1 MFSISLSAK
10 NKRKCIRRTRFVLSV
25 FYFILTHMRILV
37 ATGIYPPQI
46 GGPATYSKL
55 LYDELPKRGFQVD
68 IVNFGDFISKP
79 KIIRHILFFIELL
92 KKGQGVDVVY
102 AQDPVSVGLPALIAS
117 QILQKKFVLKIV
129 GDYAWEQGV
138 QRFGVEDTLDVFS
151 TKYQKYSPQV
161 RTLKKIQKY
170 VADGAHAIVTPS
182 SYLKGI
188 VANWGVKESKIRV
201 IYNGFH
207 SQDLKGT
214 KTNIRKKYKL
224 HGTILMSVGRL
235 VPWKGFSTLIDVFV
249 SVKKEIPD
257 AMLFIAGDGPLKD
270 ELALKVSSQGLG
282 DSVVF
287 LGRLDQQVLFEYIKA
302 SDIFVLNTQYEGFSH
317 QILET
322 MSLGVPIITTR
333 VGGNSEIIENDH
345 TGVLVSYNDADALSE
360 HIFRLVRNPSLS
372 QSLVRKARERVKGFT
387 DERMLNEFAQFIS
400 TL

>member
-1 MFSISLSAK
+1 
-10 NKRKCIRRTRFVLSV
+10 
-25 FYFILTHMRILV
+25 MRILV

-345 TGVLVSYNDADALSE
+345 TGVLVSYNDAGALSE

>member
-188 VANWGVKESKIRV
+188 IANWGVKESKIRV

-345 TGVLVSYNDADALSE
+345 TGVLVSYNDAGALSE

>member
-161 RTLKKIQKY
+161 STLKKIQKY

-345 TGVLVSYNDADALSE
+345 TGVLVSYNDAGALSE

>member
-161 RTLKKIQKY
+161 STLKKIQKY

>member
-1 MFSISLSAK
+1 
-10 NKRKCIRRTRFVLSV
+10 
-25 FYFILTHMRILV
+25 MRILV

-55 LYDELPKRGFQVD
+55 LYDELPKRGLQVD

-92 KKGQGVDVVY
+92 KKGQNVDVVY

-138 QRFGVEDTLDVFS
+138 QRFGVEDALDLFS
-151 TKYQKYSPQV
+151 TKYQKCSPQV
-161 RTLKKIQKY
+161 RTLKKVQKY

-188 VANWGVKESKIRV
+188 ISNWGVKADKIRV

-207 SQDLKGT
+207 SQDFKWT
-214 KTNIRKKYKL
+214 KINLRKKYNL
-224 HGTILMSVGRL
+224 HGTILISVGRL
-235 VPWKGFSTLIDVFV
+235 VPWKGFSALIDVLV
-249 SVKKEIPD
+249 LVKKEIPD
-257 AMLFIAGDGPLKD
+257 ATLFIAGDGPLRD
-270 ELALKVSSQGLG
+270 ELARYVSSKGLD

-287 LGRLDQQVLFEYIKA
+287 LGRLDQHVLFEYIKA

-322 MSLGVPIITTR
+322 MSLGTPIITTR

-345 TGVLVSYNDADALSE
+345 TGVLVSYNDVEALKE
-360 HIFRLVRNPSLS
+360 QVFRLLRNPSLC
-372 QSLVRKARERVKGFT
+372 QSLVRKAREKVKGFT
-387 DERMLNEFAQFIS
+387 DERMIDEFAQFIS
-400 TL
+400 ALR